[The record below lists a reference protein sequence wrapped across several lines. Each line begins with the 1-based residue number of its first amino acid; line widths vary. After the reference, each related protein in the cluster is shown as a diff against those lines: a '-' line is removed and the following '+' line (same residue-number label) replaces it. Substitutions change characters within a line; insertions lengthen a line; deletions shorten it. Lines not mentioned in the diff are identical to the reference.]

1 MITMTSDNNRRVSI
15 DIETTGLSQA
25 EGHRVVEIACVEIL
39 GLQKTGRYFH
49 TLLNPERNLEPY
61 VADLLGV
68 GVDAFRGEK
77 RFVEIADEFLSFI
90 DGAVLV
96 SHHPRFDLAFL
107 DGELERIGRAPI
119 RTWVQVQDI
128 QERRLEKIAA
138 RPVRLDA
145 LAERYGAVRD
155 VNALGLVRRS
165 AELIADIWI
174 AMNADKQS

>member
-1 MITMTSDNNRRVSI
+1 MITMASDNNRRVSL
-15 DIETTGLSQA
+15 DIETTGLSPA

-39 GLQKTGRYFH
+39 GLRKTGRYFH
-49 TLLNPERNLEPY
+49 VVIDSECNLEPH
-61 VADLLGV
+61 VANLLGV

-96 SHHPRFDLAFL
+96 LHHPKFDLAVL

-119 RTWVQVQDI
+119 RTLVQVQDI
-128 QERRLEKIAA
+128 QERSLEKIAA

-145 LAERYGAVRD
+145 LAARYGVVRN
-155 VNALGLVRRS
+155 VKETALVAQA

-174 AMNADKQS
+174 AINLINES